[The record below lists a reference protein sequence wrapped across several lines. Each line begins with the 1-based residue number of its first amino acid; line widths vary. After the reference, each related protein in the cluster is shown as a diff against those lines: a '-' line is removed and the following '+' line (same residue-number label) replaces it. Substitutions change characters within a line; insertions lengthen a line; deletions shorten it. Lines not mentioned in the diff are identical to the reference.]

1 MNFVVIYGDDA
12 WETFS
17 DDALETFESE
27 NTSMLGELY
36 RGHILGALYN
46 IEHVVLGLFG
56 IDLSMYTLAS
66 YTYDRFATMY
76 YRHKVDSLTSNELI
90 SDDDCI
96 ITFADIGSR
105 GSHKILQD
113 PNFMPHRDHILGA
126 LCVDHILE
134 KESLTKIAT
143 QIQEFRDHVSSVSR
157 VDHTRFKFLQRI
169 FFENESREF
178 DTEIVD
184 DTFEMETLMQVATQ
198 HLRKLMNCYFKQ
210 EINDLVANNEII
222 SVDGCTIRLTGI
234 GTCERYDIG
243 YLKDLY
249 ICHRYGPKNVIITEE
264 CLKMKL
270 ERINE
275 HFPDKESLIQI
286 AAQIQEL
293 NMYNPMQLY
302 FLSIKYYPTPVDKTF
317 GIPGGKAFGD
327 DFKIEVGGLI
337 TSGDEELN
345 EHEVPILVNT
355 NIQKN
360 IQKLMFTVD
369 HYYKMTKYETML
381 GQGMNGA
388 QIFEGLDNTI
398 LGDIKFGSTT
408 DGKQYGPHVP
418 SEIADMGVRRRYK
431 IRQDPNVMARF
442 FDNTLRVLVRDDDEP
457 YCEID

>member
-66 YTYDRFATMY
+66 YTYDRFVTMY

-90 SDDDCI
+90 SVDDCI

-143 QIQEFRDHVSSVSR
+143 QIQEFRDHVSGVSC
-157 VDHTRFKFLQRI
+157 VDHIRFKFLQRF
-169 FFENESREF
+169 FFENESHEF

-184 DTFEMETLMQVATQ
+184 DIFEMETLMQVATQ

-302 FLSIKYYPTPVDKTF
+302 FLSIKYYPTPVNKMF
-317 GIPGGKAFGD
+317 GIPEGKVFGD
-327 DFKIEVGGLI
+327 DF
-337 TSGDEELN
+337 
-345 EHEVPILVNT
+345 
-355 NIQKN
+355 
-360 IQKLMFTVD
+360 
-369 HYYKMTKYETML
+369 YKMTTKYETML
-381 GQGMNGA
+381 GIKACSALGFSWAKLQGNGA
-388 QIFEGLDNTI
+388 QMLERLDNTI
-398 LGDIKFGSTT
+398 LADMGVRRRYKIRQDPNFMARFRDNTLHRLGDIKFVSTT

-418 SEIADMGVRRRYK
+418 SEIVAAVLTHILYDEEWLK
-431 IRQDPNVMARF
+431 
-442 FDNTLRVLVRDDDEP
+442 RVHDDGYSCDDEP